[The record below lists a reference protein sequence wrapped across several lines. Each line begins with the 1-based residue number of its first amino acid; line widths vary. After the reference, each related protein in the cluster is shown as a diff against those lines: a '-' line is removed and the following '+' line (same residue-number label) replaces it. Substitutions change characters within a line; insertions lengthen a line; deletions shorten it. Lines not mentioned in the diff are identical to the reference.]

1 MSTFSRSFNHH
12 WKCRKQERFSD
23 NLGHNICEHYNVL
36 QVRLSQVKRSLI
48 SIITNLVYE
57 LPRQL
62 SRELPNDLR
71 LKILGN

>member
-23 NLGHNICEHYNVL
+23 NLSHNIWEHYNVL
-36 QVRLSQVKRSLI
+36 QVWLSQVKRSLI
-48 SIITNLVYE
+48 SSITNLVYE